1 MARLR
6 AVSRDG
12 GGAPGLVRDG
22 CVGGREGSPRQRRTG
37 PQGDDCGALCGRR
50 VRGDLRRVGC
60 VREGRRMQGSPRRQG
75 LGTRD
80 APGHQR
86 ELEGCKGL
94 CRVALVG
101 DREGIPVVVGG
112 GVGVRRPGGDARA
125 RSTSTVRC
133 RRLGRT
139 TRFSSR
145 TGARPLPLARSR
157 ATGSDFTMCTGMPGS
172 GWRTAGMPIT
182 EVRLPTGARGRRT
195 ATAASVSFAAVPGA
209 TDRGF
214 SEPRRASSTHS
225 SSGAATSAFALP
237 APSRRGEG
245 THHDRMVRLRGSA
258 LACKRA
264 NRDVLRFGIQGDG
277 GSCG

>member
-1 MARLR
+1 MV
-6 AVSRDG
+6 AVPPG
-12 GGAPGLVRDG
+12 TFEMGAPSDEKVRRDN
-22 CVGGREGSPRQRRTG
+22 EGPV
-37 PQGDDCGALCGRR
+37 RR
-50 VRGDLRRVGC
+50 VTIAEPFAVGVYEVTFDEWDAC
-60 VREGRRMQGSPRRQG
+60 ARGRRMQGAPRRQG
-75 LGTRD
+75 LGARE

-86 ELEGCKGL
+86 ELEGCKDL

-157 ATGSDFTMCTGMPGS
+157 ATGSDFTMCTGTPGS
-172 GWRTAGMPIT
+172 GWRTAGIPIT
-182 EVRLPTGARGRRT
+182 RVRLPTGARGRRA

-214 SEPRRASSTHS
+214 SDPRRASGTHS
-225 SSGAATSAFALP
+225 TSGAATSAFALP
-237 APSRRGEG
+237 APSRHGEG
-245 THHDRMVRLRGSA
+245 TDHNRMVRLRGST
-258 LACKRA
+258 LACKPACLTNFLPRTPICS
-264 NRDVLRFGIQGDG
+264 L
-277 GSCG
+277 